1 MRCVADLTDS
11 VGKKIPVVLDTDI
24 GTDIDD
30 TWALTMLLRSPELD
44 PKLILTENGNT
55 TYRAKIVAKILER
68 SGYTDI
74 PIGIGI
80 HLSDEEGPQSPWVE
94 DYEIK
99 RYPGTIY
106 KDGIKALIET
116 IMNSSEIV
124 TLICIGPLTNIAAAL
139 EIEPKIATK
148 AKFVGMH
155 GCIYKSPPWYG
166 GGKGGVVPEYNVRT
180 DPKACQ
186 KVFSAPWD
194 MTITPIDTCGFV
206 RLKGKKYQIIR
217 EYDDPLIRDLMEN
230 YKIWLQSYGGNWKEK
245 FETQS
250 SILFDTV
257 AVYLAFSNDLLVMKD
272 LGVRITDDGYTV
284 VDEKARTVHC
294 AVEWRSLSAFEDFIV
309 ERLTG
314 ETV

>member
-1 MRCVADLTDS
+1 MLASLTNS
-11 VGKKIPVVLDTDI
+11 MGKGIPVILDTDI
-24 GTDIDD
+24 GSDIDD
-30 TWALTMLLRSPELD
+30 TWALAMLLRSPELN

-68 SGYTDI
+68 SGYTEI

-80 HLSDEEGPQSPWVE
+80 HLNDEMGPQSPWVE

-106 KDGIKALIET
+106 KDGINAFIET

-124 TLICIGPLTNIAAAL
+124 TLICTGPLTNIAAAL
-139 EIEPKIATK
+139 EIEPRIATK
-148 AKFVGMH
+148 ARFIGMH
-155 GCIYKSPPWYG
+155 GCLYKSPPGFDG
-166 GGKGGVVPEYNVRT
+166 GTGGVVAEYNVRT

-194 MTITPIDTCGFV
+194 ITITPLDTCGFV
-206 RLKGKKYQIIR
+206 RLKGEKYRIVH
-217 EYDDPLIRDLMEN
+217 ECSDPLIRDLMEN
-230 YKIWLQSYGGNWKEK
+230 YGIWLKSHGGNWRER

-257 AVYLAFSNDLLVMKD
+257 TVYLAFSADLLVMKD

-284 VDEKARTVHC
+284 IDEKARTVHC
-294 AVEWRSLSAFEDFIV
+294 AVKWKDLSAFEDLII
-309 ERLTG
+309 ERLT
-314 ETV
+314 EKSV